1 MSSYPHLF
9 APGTIGG
16 VSIKNRVV
24 QPPMGT
30 GLILD
35 GRVTE
40 REVAFQEERARGGA
54 GLIITGAAAVH
65 PTSLF
70 PFRVILEAYDEAVVE
85 SVRRRVEA
93 VQRHG
98 ARIFGQLVHLGR
110 ESPGG
115 LTETIPLAPSPI
127 ASPRDPGI
135 PHEMS
140 VADIR
145 MIVDA
150 FGTSARNFKAGGY
163 DGVEIHA
170 GHGYL
175 AAQFLSPASN
185 QRRDAYRG
193 DTIEG
198 RTRFLRE
205 LVEEIRERCGGD
217 YPLGMRL
224 SADEETPD
232 GLTIDDTREIVGA
245 LQAVAPVD
253 YVSITVGMRGAYVK
267 DTSYPEGF
275 TLPLAAAVKRDVDV
289 PVVVAS
295 RIRFPELAEQAL
307 ANGQADFVAIG
318 RGVIADPEWVNKAR
332 EGRAEQIRPC
342 VGIVQDCRAA
352 HGIVA
357 CAVNA
362 RAGREL
368 AWGDAH
374 PARTAR
380 RVVVAGGGPGGL
392 EAARVAAEAGHTV
405 VLYERSDALG
415 GQVRAAA
422 AGPTR
427 GELLDFVAYLERE
440 LDRLGVEVRL
450 GTEATAEDVLA
461 DEPELVV
468 AATGA
473 SPQRPDFPFEDG
485 ARVSSVWELLSDR
498 DGDVPERALV
508 ADDAVGFWHGV
519 SSAEFLAER
528 GAAVEL
534 VTPARAVGLAIP
546 HESIAHV
553 HRRLRAAGVR
563 FRPFTEVVGVAGTTV
578 TLADSITGEPA
589 ETSADLVVVK
599 TRLGVEDGLVHSL
612 DGKVPAL
619 VAVGDCAAPRR
630 MSHAVLEANLALRRF
645 DQGRIG
651 SVATALS

>member
-1 MSSYPHLF
+1 MTAYPHLF

-16 VSIKNRVV
+16 VSIKNRIV

-30 GLILD
+30 GLILN
-35 GRVTE
+35 GQVTE

-115 LTETIPLAPSPI
+115 LTDTVPLAPSPI
-127 ASPRDPGI
+127 PSPRDPGI

-150 FGTSARNFKAGGY
+150 FGTSATNFKTGGY

-175 AAQFLSPASN
+175 AAQFLSRASN
-185 QRRDAYRG
+185 QRTDAYRG

-217 YPLGMRL
+217 YPLGIRL

-245 LQAVAPVD
+245 IQAVAPVD
-253 YVSITVGMRGAYVK
+253 YISITVGMRGSYVK

-275 TLPLAAAVKRDVDV
+275 TLPLAAAVKQDVDV
-289 PVVVAS
+289 PVIVAS

-318 RGVIADPEWVNKAR
+318 RGVIADPEWANKAR
-332 EGRAEQIRPC
+332 DGRAGEIRPC
-342 VGIVQDCRAA
+342 IGIVQDCRAA

-362 RAGREL
+362 RAGREE
-368 AWGDAH
+368 AWGPTRRADAK
-374 PARTAR
+374 R

-392 EAARVAAEAGHTV
+392 EAARVAAEAGHDV
-405 VLYERSDALG
+405 VLYERNDVLG

-440 LDRLGVEVRL
+440 LHRLGVEVRL
-450 GTEATAEDVLA
+450 GTEATVEDVLTQA
-461 DEPELVV
+461 PALVV
-468 AATGA
+468 SATGA
-473 SPQRPDFPFEDG
+473 SPQSPDFAFDDG
-485 ARVSSVWELLSDR
+485 ARVLSVWELLSEHA
-498 DGDVPERALV
+498 GDIPARALV
-508 ADDAVGFWHGV
+508 ADDAVGSWHGV

-546 HESIAHV
+546 HESIALV
-553 HRRLRAAGVR
+553 HRRLRTAGVR
-563 FRPFTEVVGVAGTTV
+563 FRPFTEVTGVAGTTV
-578 TLADSITGEPA
+578 TLADSITGEPS
-589 ETSADLVVVK
+589 ETSADMVVVK
-599 TRLGVEDGLVHSL
+599 TRLGVEDGLVRGL

-630 MSHAVLEANLALRRF
+630 LSHAVLEANLALRRF
-645 DQGRIG
+645 EEGRIG
-651 SVATALS
+651 SVAIALS